1 MTQDELY
8 MQRCIDLAKLSG
20 KAVRSNPNVGAILVY
35 KGTIIGEGYHRAYG
49 SHHAEIEA
57 IQNVNEN
64 DRKHISDSTLYV
76 SLEPCC
82 IERKTPACTEAII
95 KSKIKKVVI
104 SATDPNPDVSGKSI
118 KLLKEKGVTVITDVL
133 TKQGNDLIRPFRA
146 ALNKRPYVIIKFAQS
161 SDAYF
166 GKRGQQVWIS
176 NEYSKK
182 LSHKWRTEA
191 DGILV
196 GYQTALIDDPQL
208 TARSWEGDNPTR
220 IVMDRDLSLPKN
232 LKLFQDG
239 NKTIVITQKN
249 DVPVN
254 DHIYYL
260 TPDSYDLNSILSELY
275 KKGIHRLIIEGGKA
289 TINQYINENLW
300 DEARI
305 ITSSNALGSGI
316 RSPFIVGHR
325 YDTEQVINDR
335 IDYVYNRNCP

>member
-35 KGTIIGEGYHRAYG
+35 NETIIGEGYHRAYG

-57 IQNVNEN
+57 IHNVKEN
-64 DRKHISDSTLYV
+64 DRKHIPDSTLYV

-95 KSKIKKVVI
+95 KNKIKKVVI

-118 KLLKEKGVTVITDVL
+118 KLLRGKGVTVITDVL
-133 TKQGNDLIRPFRA
+133 TKKGNDLIRPFRA

-166 GKRGQQVWIS
+166 GKKGQQVWIS

-191 DGILV
+191 DGILI
-196 GYQTALIDDPQL
+196 GYQTALTDDPQL
-208 TARSWEGDNPTR
+208 TVRSWEGDNPAR
-220 IVMDRDLSLPKN
+220 IVMDRDVSLPKN

-239 NKTIVITQKN
+239 NHTIVITQKIAKSEN
-249 DVPVN
+249 VN
-254 DHIYYL
+254 IDFL
-260 TPDSYDLNSILSELY
+260 TPDKYDLASILTEIY
-275 KKGIHRLIIEGGKA
+275 KQGIHRLIIEGGKA
-289 TINQYINENLW
+289 TINRYIEENLW

-316 RSPFIVGHR
+316 RSPFIVGDR

-335 IDYVYNRNCP
+335 IDYVYNRNCL